1 MSRMGLKVPHG
12 ASVVKKASEKRRIKP
27 LASSQIRAARAL
39 LRWTADDLARE
50 AALGRNTILRAE
62 IADDQTSLT
71 VANDLAVRRALE
83 GAGVEFID
91 ENSGG
96 PGVRLR
102 KRQAKKA

>member
-1 MSRMGLKVPHG
+1 MGPTIPRG
-12 ASVVKKASEKRRIKP
+12 ADLVKKAGEKRGVKP

-62 IADDQTSLT
+62 LAGDQTSLT
-71 VANDLAVRRALE
+71 AANDLAVRRALE
-83 GAGVEFID
+83 AAGVEFID
-91 ENSGG
+91 ENGGG

-102 KRQAKKA
+102 QHR